1 MKIKYIKKGE
11 EYLKQDQNQLSSFHF
26 EKSEESGFSIH
37 FDTACKV
44 AFVSVDVLR
53 KALEGISPDESE

>member
-11 EYLKQDQNQLSSFHF
+11 EYLKQDQKQLSSFHF
-26 EKSEESGFSIH
+26 EKAEADGFNIH

-44 AFVSVDVLR
+44 AFVPFETIQR
-53 KALEGISPDESE
+53 ALAGFSEK